1 MLCCIIA
8 QVTHQELF
16 LAKSSHARPVANP
29 LAPHDHSHCVDDA
42 LSRARELCDARHVQL
57 TPLREKVLQIVWRSH
72 RPIGAYQVLDE
83 LSDSHKSARP
93 PTVYR
98 ALDFLMA
105 EGLIHKIESLN
116 AYLGCAEAGA
126 PHSGQFL
133 ICRSCGTTQEIFDKT
148 LETALD
154 AAAKRASFVG
164 EHKVVEI
171 SGLCQD
177 CAA

>member
-1 MLCCIIA
+1 MAARSAAQNASPATAQAHQSHNHRACI
-8 QVTHQELF
+8 
-16 LAKSSHARPVANP
+16 
-29 LAPHDHSHCVDDA
+29 DDA
-42 LSRARELCDARHVQL
+42 LARAREICAERGVQL

-72 RPIGAYQVLDE
+72 KPVGAYEVLDE
-83 LSDSHKSARP
+83 LSRSHKSARP

-116 AYLGCAEAGA
+116 AYLGCTEAGA

-133 ICRSCGTTQEIFDKT
+133 ICRKCGATEEIVDPK

-154 AAAKRASFVG
+154 QAARRTRFAAER
-164 EHKVVEI
+164 KVVEI
-171 SGLCQD
+171 SGLCAR